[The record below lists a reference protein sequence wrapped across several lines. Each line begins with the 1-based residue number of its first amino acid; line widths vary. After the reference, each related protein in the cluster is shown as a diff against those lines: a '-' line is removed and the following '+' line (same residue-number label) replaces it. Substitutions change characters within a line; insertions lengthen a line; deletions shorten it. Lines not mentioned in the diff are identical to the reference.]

1 MTNREE
7 FTAWYLAAMIDLLGK
22 GIESQ
27 ARLNL
32 EWLRDDGTFADPSLR
47 LALMAWEAS
56 SETLLVKLPDD
67 FTVAGSPNMRM
78 LVEHHREIVGQLVQS
93 IEAAGVKVKP

>member
-7 FTAWYLAAMIDLLGK
+7 FTAWYLEATIDLLGK

-32 EWLRDDGTFADPSLR
+32 EWLRDNGSFADPSLR

-56 SETLLVKLPDD
+56 RETLQID
-67 FTVAGSPNMRM
+67 FSPCNVQHSSYNNIDCYAISDVAVILKR
-78 LVEHHREIVGQLVQS
+78 
-93 IEAAGVKVKP
+93 AGLEMKP